1 MAVGG
6 MIGGGIFTVLG
17 VAISVAGHLAAAC
30 FLIGMGLA
38 ALTARS
44 YAGMSA
50 RAGRSGGP
58 FEHLRTHGH
67 PQIAGL
73 LLWLLVFGYVVVMG
87 VYSFTFGRYA
97 ANALG
102 APVIVARVLS
112 VAVLVVF
119 LAINLKGVVVSSR
132 TEDLIV
138 LAKLVALGS
147 IAVIGLAQ
155 FSGDRL
161 TPVADQGWGGVI
173 LGAATI
179 FVAYEGF
186 ELISYDRDVIDRAD
200 WTLPRALY
208 LSVAIV
214 GAVYISVTL
223 ASQMVAPDA
232 TIVADREVAFA
243 TVGEAALGPVG
254 RWVAIAG
261 ALLATSSAINA
272 TIFSASR
279 LMRDAA
285 LSVSSPPCSHGK
297 AEVSRWWPWPS
308 SPSVERQWRCC
319 PV

>member
-1 MAVGG
+1 M
-6 MIGGGIFTVLG
+6 
-17 VAISVAGHLAAAC
+17 
-30 FLIGMGLA
+30 
-38 ALTARS
+38 
-44 YAGMSA
+44 
-50 RAGRSGGP
+50 
-58 FEHLRTHGH
+58 
-67 PQIAGL
+67 
-73 LLWLLVFGYVVVMG
+73 WLLVFGYVVVMG
-87 VYSFTFGRYA
+87 VYSFTFGRYPA
-97 ANALG
+97 HTLG
-102 APVIVARVLS
+102 APVVVARALS

-119 LAINLKGVVVSSR
+119 LAINLKGVVLSSR

-155 FSGDRL
+155 FSADRL
-161 TPVADQGWGGVI
+161 TPVADRGWGGVI
-173 LGAATI
+173 LGAATV

-186 ELISYDRDVIDRAD
+186 ELISYDRDVIDHPD
-200 WTLPRALY
+200 STLPRALY

-223 ASQMVAPDA
+223 ASQMLAPDA

-243 TVGEAALGPVG
+243 TVGEAALGAVG

-285 LSVSSPPCSHGK
+285 LSGELPAVLTRQSSGQPMVALAVISIGGAAMAMLPGLT
-297 AEVSRWWPWPS
+297 EVIAFGSASFLAIYTLVNYLQARMAASWFDRAAAWFATVACVGAIVALGIELARETWPRS
-308 SPSVERQWRCC
+308 
-319 PV
+319 